1 MKLRLSDIY
10 ELQMGKTPARNTP
23 AFWNGTNAWVSISDL
38 TSSRKYIS
46 QTRECITDNAITR
59 TGIKKIPKDT
69 LLMSFKLSLGKVA
82 ITTTDIYTNE
92 AIMAFIDKK
101 KYDVDVHY
109 MYHYFQAID
118 WTIGTNKA
126 VKGITL
132 NKRAL
137 SEKVVDLPPINIQQE
152 IAERMDNLN
161 AVTENLQRQFMLLDE
176 LVKSQFIELFG
187 DPVTN
192 PKGWK
197 TSLVRDTSELIS
209 DGPFG
214 SNLKSSHYVPEGI
227 RVIRLGNIGSGKFL
241 DEDKAYISEE
251 HYATLKKYTCHAGEI
266 VIGTLGEPNLRA
278 CLIPDD
284 IAVSINKSDCVHF
297 IPKTELLNN
306 IYACA
311 YLNTEGTL
319 QLAQGSLHGQTRS
332 RIAMSQVAA
341 LPIMLPPLTLQ
352 NKFAA
357 FVEQID
363 KSKLVLRQLL
373 EKQKTL
379 KAALM
384 QEYFS

>member
-101 KYDVDVHY
+101 KYDVDIHY

-161 AVTENLQRQFMLLDE
+161 AVTENLQRQSMLLDE
-176 LVKSQFIELFG
+176 LVKSQFVELFG
-187 DPVTN
+187 DLEAN

-197 TSLVRDTSELIS
+197 KTTFDEVSVKIT
-209 DGPFG
+209 DGEHATVPRVNTGYIFL
-214 SNLKSSHYVPEGI
+214 NARNVLKSG
-227 RVIRLGNIGSGKFL
+227 VINLTGVTF
-241 DEDKAYISEE
+241 ISEDNHNRIYKRCNPE
-251 HYATLKKYTCHAGEI
+251 AGDILLTTTGTIGNVAIVPDMDAFSMDRGITLIKQDRSIINGTFFSVAMQMDSLQMHMRNGIHASA
-266 VIGTLGEPNLRA
+266 IGHLFM
-278 CLIPDD
+278 
-284 IAVSINKSDCVHF
+284 NKV
-297 IPKTELLNN
+297 K
-306 IYACA
+306 
-311 YLNTEGTL
+311 
-319 QLAQGSLHGQTRS
+319 
-332 RIAMSQVAA
+332 A
-341 LPIMLPPLTLQ
+341 LPIFVPPLALQ
-352 NKFAA
+352 NEFAA
-357 FVEQID
+357 FVEQVD

-373 EKQKTL
+373 EKQKML

>member
-1 MKLRLSDIY
+1 MNYATL
-10 ELQMGKTPARNTP
+10 E
-23 AFWNGTNAWVSISDL
+23 
-38 TSSRKYIS
+38 
-46 QTRECITDNAITR
+46 ECCTILDHQRIP
-59 TGIKKIPKDT
+59 IKKSERTEGIIPYYGANGLQGYINDYIFDDDLV
-69 LLMSFKLSLGKVA
+69 LLAEDGGAFGSATTPIAYRVSGKCWVNNHAHVLKPMNNINVDYLCYALMFYPVNSLITGTTRKKLTQSAMRKICIPL
-82 ITTTDIYTNE
+82 
-92 AIMAFIDKK
+92 
-101 KYDVDVHY
+101 
-109 MYHYFQAID
+109 
-118 WTIGTNKA
+118 
-126 VKGITL
+126 
-132 NKRAL
+132 RSL
-137 SEKVVDLPPINIQQE
+137 SEQIQIVCLLKKVEQTINECEQLQKDLDI
-152 IAERMDNLN
+152 
-161 AVTENLQRQFMLLDE
+161 

-352 NKFAA
+352 NRFAA
-357 FVEQID
+357 FVEQVD

>member
-101 KYDVDVHY
+101 KYDVDIHY

-176 LVKSQFIELFG
+176 LVKSQFVELFG
-187 DPVTN
+187 DVKYNSKQWASIKLDHIAEVGSSKRVFAEELQPVGIPFYRGTEIGALAEGKNITPELHITEDHYIQLCRASGTPQRGDLLMPSICDDGRIWLVDTDEPFYFKDGRVLWVHLTN
-192 PKGWK
+192 KGFNNIFLQYVMK
-197 TSLVRDTSELIS
+197 SKITTDYEHIASGTTFKELKIFS
-209 DGPFG
+209 
-214 SNLKSSHYVPEGI
+214 LKS
-227 RVIRLGNIGSGKFL
+227 L
-241 DEDKAYISEE
+241 DI
-251 HYATLKKYTCHAGEI
+251 I
-266 VIGTLGEPNLRA
+266 
-278 CLIPDD
+278 
-284 IAVSINKSDCVHF
+284 
-297 IPKTELLNN
+297 
-306 IYACA
+306 
-311 YLNTEGTL
+311 
-319 QLAQGSLHGQTRS
+319 Q
-332 RIAMSQVAA
+332 
-341 LPIMLPPLTLQ
+341 PPLSLQ

-357 FVEQID
+357 FVEQVD

>member
-101 KYDVDVHY
+101 KYDVDIHY

-132 NKRAL
+132 NKRVL

-176 LVKSQFIELFG
+176 LVKSQFVELFG
-187 DPVTN
+187 NPNEMDKWPCCKVEDIADVTVGLVIKPTRFYTEN
-192 PKGWK
+192 AENGIKAFR
-197 TSLVRDTSELIS
+197 SLNVREMYINDS
-209 DGPFG
+209 DWVYF
-214 SNLKSSHYVPEGI
+214 SPEGNEQNKKSQLQKGDVLVVRSGYPGTSCVVTDEYVGCNAIDIMLARPKKDKINPYYLCAFNNFPHGMNQI
-227 RVIRLGNIGSGKFL
+227 RHGTGGAAQKHFNVGAYNKVNIPVPPL
-241 DEDKAYISEE
+241 
-251 HYATLKKYTCHAGEI
+251 
-266 VIGTLGEPNLRA
+266 
-278 CLIPDD
+278 
-284 IAVSINKSDCVHF
+284 
-297 IPKTELLNN
+297 ELQNSFV
-306 IYACA
+306 
-311 YLNTEGTL
+311 EFM
-319 QLAQGSLHGQTRS
+319 QLA
-332 RIAMSQVAA
+332 
-341 LPIMLPPLTLQ
+341 
-352 NKFAA
+352 
-357 FVEQID
+357 D

>member
-1 MKLRLSDIY
+1 
-10 ELQMGKTPARNTP
+10 MGKTPARNTP

-101 KYDVDVHY
+101 KYDVDIHY

-176 LVKSQFIELFG
+176 LVKSQFVELFG
-187 DPVTN
+187 DLEAN

-197 TSLVRDTSELIS
+197 KTTFDEVSVKIT
-209 DGPFG
+209 DGEHATVPRVNTGYIFL
-214 SNLKSSHYVPEGI
+214 NARNVLKSG
-227 RVIRLGNIGSGKFL
+227 VINLTGVTF
-241 DEDKAYISEE
+241 ISEDNHNRIYKRCNPE
-251 HYATLKKYTCHAGEI
+251 AGDILLTTTGTIGNVAIVPDMDAFSMDRGITLIKQDRSIINGTFFSVAMQMDSLQMHMRNGIHASA
-266 VIGTLGEPNLRA
+266 IGHLFM
-278 CLIPDD
+278 
-284 IAVSINKSDCVHF
+284 NKV
-297 IPKTELLNN
+297 K
-306 IYACA
+306 
-311 YLNTEGTL
+311 
-319 QLAQGSLHGQTRS
+319 
-332 RIAMSQVAA
+332 A
-341 LPIMLPPLTLQ
+341 LPIFVPHLALQ
-352 NKFAA
+352 NEFAA
-357 FVEQID
+357 FVEQVD

>member
-1 MKLRLSDIY
+1 
-10 ELQMGKTPARNTP
+10 MGKTPARNTP

-101 KYDVDVHY
+101 KYDVDIHY

-176 LVKSQFIELFG
+176 LVKSQFIEMFG
-187 DPVTN
+187 DLEAN

-197 TSLVRDTSELIS
+197 KTTFDEVSVKIT
-209 DGPFG
+209 DGEHATVPRVNTGYIFL
-214 SNLKSSHYVPEGI
+214 NARNVLKSG
-227 RVIRLGNIGSGKFL
+227 VINLTGVTF
-241 DEDKAYISEE
+241 ISEDNHNRIYKRCNPE
-251 HYATLKKYTCHAGEI
+251 AGDILLTTTGTIGNVAIVPDMDAFSMDRGITLIKQDRSIINGTFFSVAMQMDSLQMHMRNGIHASA
-266 VIGTLGEPNLRA
+266 IGHLFM
-278 CLIPDD
+278 
-284 IAVSINKSDCVHF
+284 NKV
-297 IPKTELLNN
+297 K
-306 IYACA
+306 
-311 YLNTEGTL
+311 
-319 QLAQGSLHGQTRS
+319 
-332 RIAMSQVAA
+332 A
-341 LPIMLPPLTLQ
+341 LPIFVPPLALQ
-352 NKFAA
+352 NEFAA
-357 FVEQID
+357 FVEQVD
-363 KSKLVLRQLL
+363 KSKLVSQILA
-373 EKQKTL
+373 KI
-379 KAALM
+379 
-384 QEYFS
+384 

>member
-1 MKLRLSDIY
+1 
-10 ELQMGKTPARNTP
+10 MGKTPARNTP

-101 KYDVDVHY
+101 KYDVDIHY

-161 AVTENLQRQFMLLDE
+161 AVTENLQRQSMLLDE
-176 LVKSQFIELFG
+176 LVKSQFIEMFG

-192 PKGWK
+192 PMGWETVK
-197 TSLVRDTSELIS
+197 IADTLIVEPQNGLYKPQSDYVHDKSGIPILRIDGFYEGKVSNWLVLKRLKCTKEEIQKYLLHEGDIVINRVNSIEHLGKCAHI
-209 DGPFG
+209 
-214 SNLKSSHYVPEGI
+214 SNLHEPTVYESNMMRMHFDPTRFNPVYI
-227 RVIRLGNIGSGKFL
+227 TRLLCTQYIYNQIINHSK
-241 DEDKAYISEE
+241 KAVNQ
-251 HYATLKKYTCHAGEI
+251 A
-266 VIGTLGEPNLRA
+266 
-278 CLIPDD
+278 
-284 IAVSINKSDCVHF
+284 SINQKDVMDF
-297 IPKTELLNN
+297 N
-306 IYACA
+306 IY
-311 YLNTEGTL
+311 
-319 QLAQGSLHGQTRS
+319 H
-332 RIAMSQVAA
+332 
-341 LPIMLPPLTLQ
+341 PPLALQ
-352 NKFAA
+352 NEFAA
-357 FVEQID
+357 FIEQVD

-373 EKQKTL
+373 EKQKML